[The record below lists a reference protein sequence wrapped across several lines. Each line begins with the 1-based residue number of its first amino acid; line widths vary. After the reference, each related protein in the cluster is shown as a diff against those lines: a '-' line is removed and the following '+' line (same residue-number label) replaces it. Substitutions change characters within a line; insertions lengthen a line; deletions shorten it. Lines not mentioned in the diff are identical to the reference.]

1 MRRPASFTQAAETL
15 RALCR
20 DAWQTG
26 MLRAFNGN
34 ASLRLPPPDDDLLC
48 ITASGTAKGRLTPAD
63 CCLADLKNGA
73 VLHGGRVSTE
83 TAVHLALYR
92 ALPAVCAVLHTH
104 PANLLALSLAAEGD
118 DFLNMPLFEAQMWA
132 PKLAFAPKLPPGS
145 DALAQGVADA
155 ALSLDAAD
163 PGAVWMAGHGLC
175 CFGTKPEDALAL
187 SEELEHLAG
196 IRLRVLATRDGREE
210 GRP

>member
-1 MRRPASFTQAAETL
+1 MRLPPSFTQAAETV

-34 ASLRLPPPDDDLLC
+34 ASLRLPPPDDNLLC

-63 CCLADLKNGA
+63 FCLADVKNSA

-83 TAVHLALYR
+83 TAMHLALYR
-92 ALPAVCAVLHTH
+92 ALPEVRAVLHTH
-104 PANLLALSLAAEGD
+104 PANLLALSLAAEED
-118 DFLNMPLFEAQMWA
+118 HFLSMPLFEAQMWA
-132 PKLAFAPKLPPGS
+132 PKMAFAPKMAPGS

-155 ALSLDAAD
+155 ARSLGAAD

-175 CFGTKPEDALAL
+175 CFGTKLEDVLAL

-196 IRLRVLATRDGREE
+196 IRLRVLAARNGKDGE
-210 GRP
+210 RP